1 MKTTTQKI
9 IFSSMLAALT
19 CVATMVIK
27 IPSPL
32 NGYIN
37 LGDCIVLLS
46 GWLLSPV
53 YGFFAAGLGSA
64 LADLFSGYAA
74 YVPATFLIKGLM
86 ALIACGGVK
95 LFQKRVDK
103 QFSRIISGVTAELFM
118 IAGYWLFEG
127 FLYGFISSAV
137 NIPANGLQ
145 GLAGLIL
152 GILLIHI
159 FEKHKIM
166 TMEQ

>member
-1 MKTTTQKI
+1 
-9 IFSSMLAALT
+9 MLAALT

-64 LADLFSGYAA
+64 LADLFSGYATYA
-74 YVPATFLIKGLM
+74 PATFLIKGLM

>member
-19 CVATMVIK
+19 CVATIVIK

-74 YVPATFLIKGLM
+74 YAPATFLIKGLM